1 MRKQTS
7 VFMILILLLVTNL
20 IPVSAK
26 TKVKVA
32 YPIQTGLTEV
42 LDDGDYSGYTYDYL
56 KELERFTDLE
66 FEFITLEGDEN
77 EQLMTAMEKVQNGE
91 LDLMG
96 AMIYDESLT
105 EMYDYTSTNYGMGNM
120 AIYVLSDNESIN
132 DTNIYSLKTLDV
144 GIVSAGGKE
153 NIKLREFGTM
163 NGIEIRQHFYNT
175 STDMQRALD
184 NNEIESIAFSE
195 QAGVTGNYRIV
206 ATFSPRPFYFVTTKG
221 NSTLI
226 AELNENMTKL
236 NKEQPSFM
244 SELHEKYFSLKNAQ
258 FILTDKEREFIK
270 EHPVIDVALLGG
282 NAPFQSKNNHN
293 EVSGITTEVLDYIG
307 KLSGIKFN
315 YHYTDSFD
323 EYTKLLSDDSVLVAA
338 GITSSDVINTQFS
351 LSRSYLDSQVQII
364 TRTGIDTDDINGKTL
379 ALPKGVSDSDK
390 TEGDIQYYDTALE
403 RMEAVN
409 RGEVDYTYLSSH
421 TALFYNSVYEFDN
434 ISIIPREGSY
444 KIKNCL
450 AVRNSNSTS
459 LINILNKGIDD
470 VTRNEIQS
478 IVFRNGTYANE
489 NLSIIDYVVG
499 NPLQS
504 VSFLVII
511 GALFMLFRFYTK
523 KKNDEKI
530 ISEYNRFQLISD
542 LSGDCF
548 IEYNV
553 HSDLLTLSG
562 GSAKLFSD
570 EKIIENYLSQKHYG
584 IEAMKKI
591 LETQRT
597 YNEETLV
604 TFLDGTERWQR
615 VFLQP
620 LFDKHQK
627 MTHIIGKITDI
638 QVQKEEQLLWKE
650 LAAKDSLTKIY
661 NSAACREMIEE
672 FLKDSHDSDL
682 AFIILDVD
690 DFKVINDTYGHL
702 YGDQVLQKLANA
714 ITYSTKSTDIIGRIG
729 GDEFIIGLKYPES
742 LTYVEEYCKR
752 LMKNIIDKQFHELT
766 ISIGVAFSREK
777 QSYDDVYQMADNA
790 LYEVK
795 KAGRNNYS
803 IANDYKSGNIDHR

>member
-1 MRKQTS
+1 MRKIFS
-7 VFMILILLLVTNL
+7 GFMILILLLTTNF

-26 TKVKVA
+26 TKIKVA
-32 YPIQTGLTEV
+32 YPIQTGLTEISG
-42 LDDGDYSGYTYDYL
+42 DGDYSGYTYDYL

-77 EQLMTAMEKVQNGE
+77 EQLMSAMEKVRNGE

-120 AIYVLSDNESIN
+120 AIYVRSDNEAIN
-132 DTNIYSLKTLDV
+132 DTNFYSLKTLDV
-144 GIVSAGGKE
+144 GVVSESKKE
-153 NIKLREFGTM
+153 NIKLREFGAM
-163 NGIEIRQHFYNT
+163 NGIEIKQYFYDT
-175 STDMQRALD
+175 STDMQKALD
-184 NNEIESIAFSE
+184 NDEIESIAFSE

-226 AELNENMTKL
+226 AEMNENMTKL

-258 FILTDKEREFIK
+258 FTLTDKEKEFI
-270 EHPVIDVALLGG
+270 EENPVINVALLGG
-282 NAPFQSKNNHN
+282 NAPFQLIKNND
-293 EVSGITTEVLDYIG
+293 EISGITIEVLDYIG

-323 EYTKLLSDDSVLVAA
+323 EYTALLKDESILIAA
-338 GITSSDVINTQFS
+338 GISSSDVINDKFS

-364 TRTGIDTDDINGKTL
+364 TRTGVNTDDINGKKL
-379 ALPKGVSDSDK
+379 ALPKGIYDSNSKD
-390 TEGDIQYYDTALE
+390 GDIVYYDTALQ
-403 RMEAVN
+403 RIKAVDNGEA
-409 RGEVDYTYLSSH
+409 DYTYLASH

-444 KIKNCL
+444 KVKNCL
-450 AVRNSNSTS
+450 AVRNSSSTS
-459 LINILNKGIDD
+459 LLNILNKGIDN
-470 VTRNEIQS
+470 VTKNEIQS

-489 NLSIIDYVVG
+489 NVSIADYIIN

-504 VSFLVII
+504 LSILMIL
-511 GALFMLFRFYTK
+511 GAVFMIFRFYTK

-530 ISEYNRFQLISD
+530 INEYNRFQMISD

-553 HSDLLTLSG
+553 DGDILTLSG

-570 EKIIENYLSQKHYG
+570 EKIIKNYLSQKHYG
-584 IEAMKKI
+584 VEAMKSI
-591 LETQRT
+591 VDNQRT
-597 YNEETLV
+597 YDEETLV
-604 TFLDGTERWQR
+604 TFIDGTERWQR

-620 LFDKHQK
+620 LFNEHQR

-650 LAAKDSLTKIY
+650 LAGRDSLTKIY
-661 NSAACREMIEE
+661 NSATCREMIED
-672 FLKDSHDSDL
+672 FLKESHDSEL
-682 AFIILDVD
+682 AFIILDID
-690 DFKVINDTYGHL
+690 KFKYINDTYGHL
-702 YGDQVLQKLANA
+702 YGDQVLQKLAYVVTN
-714 ITYSTKSTDIIGRIG
+714 SMNSTDIIGRVG
-729 GDEFIIGLKYPES
+729 GDEFIIGLKYPKS
-742 LTYVEEYCKR
+742 LSYVEEYCRR
-752 LMKNIIDKQFHELT
+752 LMKNIADTQTYDLT
-766 ISIGVAFSREK
+766 ISMGIAFSREN
-777 QSYDDVYQMADNA
+777 QCYDDIYQMADNA

-795 KAGRNNYS
+795 KTGRNNYK
-803 IANDYKSGNIDHR
+803 IANDFKRTEFDN